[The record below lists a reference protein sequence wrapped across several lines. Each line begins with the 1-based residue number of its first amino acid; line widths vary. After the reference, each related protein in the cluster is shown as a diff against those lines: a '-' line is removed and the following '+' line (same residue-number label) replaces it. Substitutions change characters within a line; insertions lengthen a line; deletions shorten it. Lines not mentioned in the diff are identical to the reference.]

1 MSKKI
6 NSMIILC
13 FFALCGACF
22 CACDEK
28 KLEDQI
34 ILVLDETWKNPIP
47 NNVDHLCELL
57 DKWGYPNYFELK
69 NDDDTEI
76 GAKIILTLYNAAN
89 SGNLKALNSL
99 INSSIIINRDNN
111 IEFQEWLGELV
122 GHLAESRL
130 QDIFDCLTTKSTP
143 TQTTILRMIKY
154 PVNDTIKQELI
165 QKCYSRLK
173 EDKKYQAIY
182 LLYESL

>member
-1 MSKKI
+1 MIKRI

-22 CACDEK
+22 CACEEK
-28 KLEDQI
+28 NLEHQI
-34 ILVLDETWKNPIP
+34 IIVLNETWKNPNQ
-47 NNVDHLCELL
+47 NNVDHLCGLL

-69 NDDDTEI
+69 TAEDTET
-76 GAKIILTLYNAAN
+76 GAKIIMTLYNAAN

-111 IEFQEWLGELV
+111 IEYQEWLGELV

-130 QDIFDCLTTKSTP
+130 QDIFDCLISTVP
-143 TQTTILRMIKY
+143 LTDFQSTLT
-154 PVNDTIKQELI
+154 
-165 QKCYSRLK
+165 CYK
-173 EDKKYQAIY
+173 
-182 LLYESL
+182 